1 MNKILLVLL
10 AAFAS
15 HRVYSQAS
23 DTTLHTISINAAGNA
38 NKTNGGDSYILNNGL
53 KLSIQRKESIALNFN
68 NVWLYGRNDSRLTN
82 NDYAATFDVNLYRH
96 IRGFYY
102 WGLANYTTSY
112 SLKIVN
118 QLQTGAGIAYN
129 IIKTPDSQLN
139 ISDGILFETSSI
151 RPSVHVTEDYQTFR
165 NSLRLTFK
173 YTFAKKITADGT
185 GFLQNSLNYKNDYI
199 IRANAG
205 IGFKINDWL
214 MLNTALRYN
223 KLERTKRE
231 NLLLSYGIRA
241 EKSF

>member
-15 HRVYSQAS
+15 HCVYSQES
-23 DTTLHTISINAAGNA
+23 DTTLHTISINATGNA

-68 NVWLYGRNDSRLTN
+68 NAWLYGRNDSRLTN
-82 NDYAATFDVNLYRH
+82 NDYTATFDVNLYRH
-96 IRGFYY
+96 IKGFYY
-102 WGLANYTTSY
+102 WGLGNYTTSY

-118 QLQTGAGIAYN
+118 QLQTGLGIAYN
-129 IIKTPDSQLN
+129 IIKTPDTQLN
-139 ISDGILFETSSI
+139 ISDGILFETSRI
-151 RPSVHVTEDYQTFR
+151 KPSEETSAEYQTFR

-173 YTFAKKITADGT
+173 YTFIERVVADGT
-185 GFLQNSLNYKNDYI
+185 GFLQHSLNYKNDYI
-199 IRANAG
+199 IRANAS
-205 IGFKINDWL
+205 IGFKINKWL
-214 MLNTALRYN
+214 MLNTSLRYN